1 MVEMERLADLEQQ
14 HLGQKEATSSTAS
27 STESGG
33 LLSNFLD
40 EDNSSGKGHLA
51 QAADAMDGAS
61 DLTTVLAQGIP
72 VS

>member
-1 MVEMERLADLEQQ
+1 MERLADLEQ
-14 HLGQKEATSSTAS
+14 HLGQKEATS